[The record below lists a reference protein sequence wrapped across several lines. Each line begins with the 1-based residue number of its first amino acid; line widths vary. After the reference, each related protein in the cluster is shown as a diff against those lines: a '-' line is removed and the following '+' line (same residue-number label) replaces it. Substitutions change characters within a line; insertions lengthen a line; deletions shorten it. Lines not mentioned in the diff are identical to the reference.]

1 MRNGE
6 THGLHRRSVL
16 KCMAWAGTGVL
27 WTVAGGV
34 PRSVGLIGEVTAAK
48 AADGFTFVQ
57 ISDSHIGFAKE
68 ANPDVGA
75 TLRAAIDDINAL
87 PVRPSFAVHTGDVT
101 HLSKPG
107 EFDTADQLLKGLKV
121 GAIHVVPGEH
131 DVLDESGEA
140 FRERYGRKSRG
151 AGWYSF
157 DEGGVHFL
165 ALVNVMNMKAGGLG
179 TLGNEQLAWLED
191 DLRPLGASTPIV
203 VLAHIPLWSVYPE
216 WGWGTVDSERALAA
230 LKRFGSVTVL
240 NGHIHQVM
248 QKVEGNIAFHTA
260 MSTAFPQPAPG
271 TAPSPGPAKVPA
283 DQLRRMLGV
292 TRIDYVVGKAPLALI
307 DTPLAGSP

>member
-1 MRNGE
+1 MKNDDE
-6 THGLHRRSVL
+6 HGLHRRSVL
-16 KCMAWAGTGVL
+16 QCMAWAGTGVL

-34 PRSVGLIGEVTAAK
+34 PRSVGLIGEAA
-48 AADGFTFVQ
+48 AAAPDGFTFVQ
-57 ISDSHIGFAKE
+57 ISDSHIGFGKE

-87 PVRPSFAVHTGDVT
+87 PVRPGFAVHTGDVT
-101 HLSKPG
+101 HLSKPA

-140 FRERYGRKSRG
+140 FRERYGRKARG
-151 AGWYSF
+151 TGWYSF

-165 ALVNVMNMKAGGLG
+165 ALVNVMNLKAGGLG
-179 TLGNEQLAWLED
+179 ALGDEQLAWLED
-191 DLRPLGASTPIV
+191 DLRPLGGSTPIV

-216 WGWGTVDSERALAA
+216 WGWGTADSERALAA

-248 QKVEGNIAFHTA
+248 QKVEGTIAFHTA

-271 TAPSPGPAKVPA
+271 MAPSPGPMKVPA

-292 TRIDYVVGKAPLALI
+292 TRVDYVAGKAPLALI
-307 DTPLAGSP
+307 DTPLAGSS